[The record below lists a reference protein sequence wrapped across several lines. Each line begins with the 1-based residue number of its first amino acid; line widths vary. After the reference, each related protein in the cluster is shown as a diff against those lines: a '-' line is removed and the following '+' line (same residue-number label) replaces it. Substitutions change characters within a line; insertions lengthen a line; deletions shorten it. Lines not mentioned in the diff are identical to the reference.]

1 MGDIRRL
8 VVDVLKP
15 HEPPVVEFTQ
25 AIAEVETVDAV
36 TTSLVERDKEVQN
49 LKLSVEGSA
58 LEYDGMAQTIE
69 RLGGTVHSID
79 EVACGEY
86 IVEDRQ
92 TPQD

>member
-58 LEYDGMAQTIE
+58 LEYDGIAQTIE